1 VDFLLEQVCNLL
13 RNVYDF
19 WWSGAFFCWS
29 RFATCSVT
37 FMIFGGLRDAIHPT
51 KIET

>member
-1 VDFLLEQVCNLL
+1 MIFGGLRGAFFLLEQVCNLL
-13 RNVYDF
+13 RNV
-19 WWSGAFFCWS
+19 FFCWS